1 MVLVWAAKDGAELT
15 RHPRGGARGAC
26 GPESPGEH
34 CAVPLPLAALV
45 ALVISLAAWRASLL
59 TREGAAAACLVG
71 LALLGGQGWPGAAIL
86 LAFFLPT
93 SLVSRLLPDATARF
107 DAKEGPR
114 DGWQVAANGGAAA
127 LAAVVFR
134 HQAAGLVVAAG
145 ALAAAAAD
153 TWATSW
159 GAGSRRPPRS
169 ILNFSTVAAGSS
181 GGVSWRGSA
190 GGACGGAAV
199 ALVAAWSS
207 GSARAGLITFL
218 CGIGGM
224 LLDSLLG
231 AALQGRFVCPR
242 CELPTERRI
251 HRCGSRTRPVGGVA
265 WLGNDGVNLLATS
278 GAALAAWLLAGR
290 AA

>member
-1 MVLVWAAKDGAELT
+1 
-15 RHPRGGARGAC
+15 
-26 GPESPGEH
+26 
-34 CAVPLPLAALV
+34 VPLPLAALV
-45 ALVISLAAWRASLL
+45 ALAISAAAWRASLL
-59 TREGAAAACLVG
+59 TRGGAAIACLVG
-71 LALLGGQGWPGAAIL
+71 LALLGGQGWPGGVIL
-86 LAFFLPT
+86 LAFFVPT

-127 LAAVVFR
+127 AAALLLSHDPR
-134 HQAAGLVVAAG
+134 GLGVAAG

-153 TWATSW
+153 TWATSC
-159 GAGSRRPPRS
+159 GAGSQGPPRS
-169 ILNFSTVAAGSS
+169 ILSFAIVPAGSS
-181 GGVSWRGSA
+181 GGVSWRGTG
-190 GGACGGAAV
+190 GGACGGAVV
-199 ALVAAWSS
+199 ALAAAWV
-207 GSARAGLITFL
+207 SANPRVGLITFL

-242 CELPTERRI
+242 CERPTERRI
-251 HRCGSRTRPVGGVA
+251 HRCGSRTRPAGGLA

-278 GAALAAWLLAGR
+278 GAALAAWLLSGR